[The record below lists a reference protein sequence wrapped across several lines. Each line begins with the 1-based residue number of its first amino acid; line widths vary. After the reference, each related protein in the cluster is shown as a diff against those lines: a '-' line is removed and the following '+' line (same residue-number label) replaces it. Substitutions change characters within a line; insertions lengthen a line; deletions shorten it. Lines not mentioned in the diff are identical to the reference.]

1 MSSAAARLLAGQP
14 APATAGQVWVIPQ
27 LRWAHEAARVGW
39 GPDGLS
45 SEDLA
50 PPLDFALAGLPDW
63 PGIRAGQR
71 LRLLLLLHHRV
82 ALTEPVNRSLAA
94 IALFGADGR
103 DVFSGALATE
113 LALIFPEILASR
125 TPRRGM
131 FPRQLDSGAL
141 AEAMGMMECPG
152 DWLATVL
159 RWPSTG

>member
-14 APATAGQVWVIPQ
+14 APAAAGQVWVIPQ
-27 LRWAHEAARVGW
+27 LRWAHEAARIGW
-39 GPDGLS
+39 GPDGMS
-45 SEDLA
+45 PEDLA

-63 PGIRAGQR
+63 PGIKAGQR
-71 LRLLLLLHHRV
+71 LRLLLRHRA
-82 ALTEPVNRSLAA
+82 ALTEPANRSLAA

-125 TPRRGM
+125 TPHLGTI
-131 FPRQLDSGAL
+131 PRHLDSGAL
-141 AEAMGMMECPG
+141 AEAMRMMECPG